1 MTASEVKAS
10 SWGSPNDINK
20 TTTENGVHEQ
30 WVYGNGRYIYLD
42 DGVVTAIQ
50 E

>member
-1 MTASEVKAS
+1 M
-10 SWGSPNDINK
+10 WRGRSPNSINK

-42 DGVVTAIQ
+42 DGVVTSIQ

>member
-1 MTASEVKAS
+1 MLNCHHGEVQ
-10 SWGSPNDINK
+10 INK
-20 TTTENGVHEQ
+20 TTTEYGVHEQ

-42 DGVVTAIQ
+42 DGIVTAIQ